1 MSEYQ
6 FKTMLYRCVTP
17 LHIGCGQDVGVVD
30 LPVIRERTTGYP
42 YMPGS
47 GIRGVFRDKYEK
59 RDKCEKI
66 DPAEAEILFGK
77 ESEEMTAG
85 CVSVVDAHLLLF
97 PVRSSHDVFC
107 WITCPFVLKRYK
119 EEMGYFGTEDP
130 VWKVPPDP
138 DDTQYYGLTQE
149 EDTPLYLEEYEFSRG
164 GGFTFPITIPGVK
177 DSSVV
182 CVSDRT
188 FFQMV
193 NQATIVTQHNKLN
206 SAKTVEGTAL
216 FSVEAVPAES
226 VFYGFIGATRSRDQG
241 NTLSGDDVME
251 KLTEALPSSKSLFF
265 GGHESIGFGLTSLTW
280 L

>member
-47 GIRGVFRDKYEK
+47 GIRGVFRDKYEGINP
-59 RDKCEKI
+59 D
-66 DPAEAEILFGK
+66 EAKILFGK
-77 ESEEMTAG
+77 ELEEMTAG

-97 PVRSSHDVFC
+97 PVRSSHNVFC

-119 EEMGYFGTEDP
+119 EEVGYFGTEDP
-130 VWKVPPDP
+130 AWEVPPSP
-138 DDTQYYGLTQE
+138 DDTHYYGLTQG
-149 EDTPLYLEEYEFSRG
+149 DTSLYLEEYKFSRG
-164 GGFTFPITIPGVK
+164 GDFTFPITIPGK
-177 DSSVV
+177 ENPSVV
-182 CVSDRT
+182 YVSDRT

-226 VFYGFIGATRSRDQG
+226 VFYGFVGATQSRTQG
-241 NTLSGDDVME
+241 NTLSGDKVMR
-251 KLTEALPSSKSLFF
+251 KLTEALPSAKSLFF